1 MVPLKDSMLEA
12 GSTLGL
18 VVQGLRTNLFGL
30 GCPFYCT
37 SPSVGA
43 LAASFLLGLVLGV
56 GLCAWLL
63 YRFDFVPVFTSASS
77 TPVPSASRLSSPP
90 SGRARSALLE
100 YLHEQQ
106 PRRRNWGFRGLAWP
120 SGYCGWCPFSGGW
133 FPPIPCWISVWSCAL
148 SYCFCWFLRGC
159 VWGSQRSCLWFP
171 GWTWT
176 WDQGSDRF
184 NFCPLPWPSL
194 GCRCT
199 TYWLLCV
206 WPRPCLPCL
215 DCWFVGKSRL
225 GLPGAQPEP
234 DPSDRL
240 AVEVLRG
247 GSCGRCWLSCGVQ
260 VFLILL
266 ACHRF
271 LGQQHINLPVLSQW
285 SWITSL
291 PPGCRVP
298 WSRH

>member
-1 MVPLKDSMLEA
+1 MVPIKDSMLEA

-106 PRRRNWGFRGLAWP
+106 PRRRN
-120 SGYCGWCPFSGGW
+120 
-133 FPPIPCWISVWSCAL
+133 
-148 SYCFCWFLRGC
+148 
-159 VWGSQRSCLWFP
+159 
-171 GWTWT
+171 
-176 WDQGSDRF
+176 
-184 NFCPLPWPSL
+184 
-194 GCRCT
+194 
-199 TYWLLCV
+199 
-206 WPRPCLPCL
+206 
-215 DCWFVGKSRL
+215 
-225 GLPGAQPEP
+225 
-234 DPSDRL
+234 
-240 AVEVLRG
+240 
-247 GSCGRCWLSCGVQ
+247 
-260 VFLILL
+260 
-266 ACHRF
+266 
-271 LGQQHINLPVLSQW
+271 
-285 SWITSL
+285 
-291 PPGCRVP
+291 
-298 WSRH
+298 